1 MRKTQGFTLVELLI
15 GLFLMGLILVF
26 VGSLINSSAQ
36 DTNRITSNADVI
48 KDGQIAQQLIAG
60 RLSEAIYVW
69 LPGSPANINMTGTGV
84 TTVNTV
90 GGTGQQWRVNTDPF
104 VAMVLPPRSP
114 TYDAAGINITNCTSL
129 DPSAGTSAG
138 CYRFFAYYPMLRSA
152 LTSSSLAQTE
162 KPKADPANNNQWVLM
177 EYRAMLFD
185 SAGSG
190 AWSPNYTTD
199 AGGSTTK
206 RITGYPPAIYYQSR
220 SGVLLVDYV
229 QPNSVTF
236 TVTRPNG
243 VATGTALA
251 NGTVNFSFKMQR
263 LVGSSALR
271 ATGSAAD
278 TLGAVISPRNWV
290 CPRLVSCP

>member
-15 GLFLMGLILVF
+15 GLFLMSLILVF
-26 VGSLINSSAQ
+26 VGSLINSSVQ
-36 DTNRITSNADVI
+36 DTSRITSNADVI

-60 RLSEAIYVW
+60 RLSEAMYVW
-69 LPGSPANINMTGTGV
+69 LPGSPANINMTGTGI

-90 GGTGQQWRVNTDPF
+90 GGTGQQWRVNADPF
-104 VAMVLPPRSP
+104 VAMVLPP
-114 TYDAAGINITNCTSL
+114 TGTANYDALGTVTNCTATVT
-129 DPSAGTSAG
+129 DG

-162 KPKADPANNNQWVLM
+162 KPKADTANNNQWVLM

-185 SAGSG
+185 STGSG

-199 AGGSTTK
+199 PGGSTTK
-206 RITGYPPAIYYQSR
+206 RITSYPPAIYYQSR

-236 TVTRPNG
+236 TVTRPSG

-271 ATGSAAD
+271 ATGAAAD

-290 CPRLVSCP
+290 CPRLTSCP